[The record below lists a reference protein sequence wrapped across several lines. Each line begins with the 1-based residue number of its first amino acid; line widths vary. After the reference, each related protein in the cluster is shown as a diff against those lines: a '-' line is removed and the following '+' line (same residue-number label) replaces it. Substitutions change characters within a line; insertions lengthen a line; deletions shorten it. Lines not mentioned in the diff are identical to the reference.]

1 MANTLRAFHDIVS
14 NQTCSIDEKVERLL
28 GLGLDAFGL
37 SIGIVSKIDGDQ
49 YEVLYA
55 ISDIVDIAPGTQFDL
70 NDTYCLHTLNNRR
83 ATGFHHAGQSE
94 IASHPCY
101 QTQQLEAYIG
111 TAIQVNGE
119 RYGTVNFSS
128 PEPSSPFTSDDYDY
142 VELIAQWLGAEIAR
156 EKALAALTQ
165 QAVTLKKLE
174 NVGKIGTWSVDM
186 RTGQILWSEQTR
198 RIHEVSDDFIPD
210 IESGIAFYVEGKSRE
225 NITAVVQRA
234 VETGEPWSL
243 KAQIKTIHGKNKWV
257 SSKGEAEFQGGKCI
271 RLFGTFQD
279 ISKAEALNQ
288 ELRKQKEQAETV
300 LRERSAL
307 MAKIS
312 HELRTPLNGILG
324 LLDNLPQ
331 ETEREEREKKYQLIK
346 RSARILHHLVDEVLD
361 FSKINAGELRLH
373 EKPTNL
379 LALLVDTA
387 SIYIP
392 LCKEKGIALNT
403 DFNVAD
409 ECWMVADR
417 TRLIQILSNL
427 MSNALKF
434 THDGQIRFSSQAR
447 LVEDRYE
454 VSISI
459 ADTGKGMSEEET
471 KRLFRPFYQAK
482 SALGVGGTGLGL
494 SIVKELSHM
503 MGGEVTVESE
513 AGKGSTFTLLL
524 SLEKSEMPEEAKAPE
539 TAFDAG
545 CLSVLVVDDNEI
557 NRIVMDAYLQRFNI
571 KCDMAAD
578 GRQAITCCEQ
588 KQYDVVFMDCVMP
601 ELDGISATKLLY
613 ERELLKTDASVVA
626 LTANTADDDKQA
638 CRAAGMRYFI
648 AKPVELSPIINVLR
662 RHV

>member
-1 MANTLRAFHDIVS
+1 MANRLRAFHDIVS
-14 NQTCSIDEKVERLL
+14 KQNCSIDEKLSQLL

-37 SIGIVSKIDGDQ
+37 SIGIVSKIDGDK

-55 ISDIVDIAPGTQFDL
+55 LSDIVDIAPGTQFDL
-70 NDTYCLHTLNNRR
+70 SETYCLHTLSNQH

-101 QTQQLEAYIG
+101 QSQQLEAYIG
-111 TAIQVNGE
+111 AAIQVNGE
-119 RYGTVNFSS
+119 VYGTVNFSS
-128 PEPSSPFTSDDYDY
+128 PDPSTPFTSDDYDY

-156 EKALAALTQ
+156 EEALSALTQ
-165 QAVTLKKLE
+165 QATTLRKLE
-174 NVGKIGTWSVDM
+174 SVGKIGTWSVDL
-186 RTGQILWSEQTR
+186 RTGQINWSDQTR
-198 RIHEVSDDFIPD
+198 RIHDVNDDFVPD
-210 IESGIAFYVEGKSRE
+210 IDSGIAFYKEGKNRE
-225 NITAVVQRA
+225 SITAVVQRA
-234 VETGEPWSL
+234 IETGESWNL
-243 KAQIKTIHGKNKWV
+243 KAQIIAASGKSKWV
-257 SSKGEAEFQGGKCI
+257 LTNGEAEFLDGECI

-300 LRERSAL
+300 LKERSAL

-331 ETEREEREKKYQLIK
+331 EKDSEEREKKYQLIK

-373 EKPTNL
+373 KKPTNL
-379 LALLVDTA
+379 LAMLVDTA

-392 LCKEKGIALNT
+392 LCNERGITLKTAFT
-403 DFNVAD
+403 VPD

-434 THDGQIRFSSQAR
+434 TQHGHILFSSQAR
-447 LVEDRYE
+447 LVGDRYE

-482 SALGVGGTGLGL
+482 SAQGTGGTGLGL
-494 SIVKELSHM
+494 SIVRELSQM
-503 MGGEVTVESE
+503 MDGEVTVESE
-513 AGKGSTFTLLL
+513 VDKGSTFTLSL
-524 SLEKSEMPEEAKAPE
+524 SLEKGDMPEEAKTTEAE
-539 TAFDAG
+539 FDASS
-545 CLSVLVVDDNEI
+545 LSVLVVDDNEI

-571 KCDMAAD
+571 KSDMAAD

-613 ERELLKTDASVVA
+613 ERDLLKADASVVA

-638 CRAAGMRYFI
+638 CLDAGMRYFI
-648 AKPVELSPIINVLR
+648 AKPVELAPIINVLR
-662 RHV
+662 QHV